1 MAKLKDMF
9 NEVAAVIKTE
19 ILQKY
24 LLHMHRFKKGKERK
38 EQQADRWGDVKQGR

>member
-19 ILQKY
+19 IFQKY
-24 LLHMHRFKKGKERK
+24 LLHVHRFKKEKKKRTTTG
-38 EQQADRWGDVKQGR
+38 